1 MARSAD
7 KREVNSPA
15 FVLTYFAFWAALM
28 RALFVKAALLPPTC
42 GRCGMRYE
50 RRALGE
56 PVCTCG

>member
-1 MARSAD
+1 
-7 KREVNSPA
+7 VNSPA

-56 PVCTCG
+56 PVCTCSR